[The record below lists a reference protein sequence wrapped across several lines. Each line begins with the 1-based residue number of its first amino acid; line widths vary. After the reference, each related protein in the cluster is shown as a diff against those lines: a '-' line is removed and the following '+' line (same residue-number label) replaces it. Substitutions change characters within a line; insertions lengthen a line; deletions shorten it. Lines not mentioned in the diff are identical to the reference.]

1 MLSTPRHRKVWA
13 GGVGE
18 SRAFWSEHSGLDGIF
33 ESASTREIRVA
44 KKLYVGNMPYSMT
57 EGDLKDLF
65 EEFGAIAST
74 AVITDR
80 ATGRPRG
87 FGFVEFEDASSAA
100 SAQQALDGREV
111 SGRTLRVNEANERPA
126 RGGYRD

>member
-1 MLSTPRHRKVWA
+1 MTGQRER
-13 GGVGE
+13 E
-18 SRAFWSEHSGLDGIF
+18 REDFGL
-33 ESASTREIRVA
+33 R

-65 EEFGAIAST
+65 EEYGAIASV

-87 FGFVEFEDASSAA
+87 FGFVEFEDENSADA
-100 SAQQALDGREV
+100 AQRALDGREIM
-111 SGRTLRVNEANERPA
+111 GRPLRVNEANERPGRTGPGFRRA
-126 RGGYRD
+126 